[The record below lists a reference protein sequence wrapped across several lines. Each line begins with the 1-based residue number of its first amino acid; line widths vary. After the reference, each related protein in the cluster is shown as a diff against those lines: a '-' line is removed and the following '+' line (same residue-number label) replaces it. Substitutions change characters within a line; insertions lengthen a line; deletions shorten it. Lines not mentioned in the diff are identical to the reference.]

1 MFFIPLTVYESSLQA
16 MTFIRQRPERILIN
30 GQAETTPMDYGL
42 CTNDG
47 FVAIND
53 LLLNQSMT
61 NSKLPRNPPWLRTH
75 PCPMI

>member
-1 MFFIPLTVYESSLQA
+1 

-53 LLLNQSMT
+53 LLLNQSPTASYLETHHGWEPTRVPWFNSFPMFGCYAMT
-61 NSKLPRNPPWLRTH
+61 
-75 PCPMI
+75 